1 MNEKTKNVSPLIRT
15 DLAYD
20 DYEFYQNQGISDFE
34 KIQALSSAARY
45 AILTLYSCLKGAFV
59 HGRRY
64 RDYFN
69 QGRRKKPAGLPEF
82 HPEFRAARRRD

>member
-34 KIQALSSAARY
+34 NSKYQVFDIPIFISKSNNKSFFA
-45 AILTLYSCLKGAFV
+45 
-59 HGRRY
+59 
-64 RDYFN
+64 
-69 QGRRKKPAGLPEF
+69 
-82 HPEFRAARRRD
+82 